1 MEGGNDSLLTRYK
14 NSFDIDVLSVSF
26 HPTQPRLATCSQ
38 TAPAKIWTFS
48 PDNLEFTPASQPLQ
62 LSNYVGS
69 SSGQINSVSFNS
81 DGNFLATSSNKEFD
95 ARIWSMSNMTDVTTL
110 NVAHVRHPL
119 SCIAF
124 GQFGYLV
131 TGYTDNTVRLW
142 QFSHLSNMAVCHET
156 LDIHTQYVI
165 SLTFHPTL
173 FRIFAS
179 GSFDKTAKIWRILP
193 DGINGINA
201 ICVATLSGHAGC
213 VASVAFHPRISL
225 LATGSFDKTAKL
237 WQYSLGN
244 SIATCVA
251 TLTGHTNYVLSVAF
265 HPTVPLLATGSRD
278 MTAKLWRFLRDGTN
292 ATCVETITYTEKV
305 RSLSFH
311 PVFPVLAI
319 CHDMGNS
326 VTLYDCRKIPTY
338 YDKYM
343 KDMESIRKLK
353 LYKAASAL
361 ASKLF
366 TQPQNTGPVPKEPL
380 DVTRGLLIDRMT
392 NTFLPVPDK
401 GGSKWAKTRAKTRYR
416 KRSRTRCKSRS
427 KSKTR

>member
-1 MEGGNDSLLTRYK
+1 MDRLLVPYAGF
-14 NSFDIDVLSVSF
+14 FDQCVLSLAF
-26 HPTQPRLATCSQ
+26 HPTDPCLATGSMYSPHIKVWDFSTQ
-38 TAPAKIWTFS
+38 TKSIMPNIKNF
-48 PDNLEFTPASQPLQ
+48 NLKQTTD
-62 LSNYVGS
+62 V
-69 SSGQINSVSFNS
+69 NSVSFNH
-81 DGNFLATSSNKEFD
+81 DGKFLATSSNKETNFK
-95 ARIWSMSNMTDVTTL
+95 IWNISNMTHVETL
-110 NVAHVRHPL
+110 LSQPYGGYV

-131 TGYTDNTVRLW
+131 TSYRDSTVRLW
-142 QFSHLSNMAVCHET
+142 QFSHLSNMAVCHAI

-193 DGINGINA
+193 DGINA
-201 ICVATLSGHAGC
+201 TCVATLSGHAGC
-213 VASVAFHPRISL
+213 VASVAFHPDPTISL
-225 LATGSFDKTAKL
+225 LATGSYDQTAKL
-237 WQYSLGN
+237 WQYSPDYSSVN
-244 SIATCVA
+244 CIA

-326 VTLYDCRKIPTY
+326 VTLYDCTNIPTY

-361 ASKLF
+361 ARKLF

-416 KRSRTRCKSRS
+416 KRSRTRAKSRS